1 MFSDAFTRDLQLFS
15 ADPCRNT
22 YLAAALLMR
31 GSVTAS
37 DIRRNIEKLQQ
48 RLRFVPWNREGWK
61 VGHCLVPPIGLPY
74 SLLALSNNTAIRE
87 RFSDILER
95 FSMLYKRKMNVTAL
109 VMAHH
114 GATYGLHAAV
124 FPGFKHRKPHRRA
137 FTPLA
142 GKWNQLLL
150 QAAEERWV
158 QLLDF
163 LQ

>member
-37 DIRRNIEKLQQ
+37 DIRRNIERLQQ
-48 RLRFVPWNREGWK
+48 RLHFVPWNREGWK

-95 FSMLYKRKMNVTAL
+95 FSKLYKRKAHLHHYTNVDNFDPDL
-109 VMAHH
+109 
-114 GATYGLHAAV
+114 
-124 FPGFKHRKPHRRA
+124 FKVSSDSLEDLYQQYDHLEKQSELGIMPRLPR
-137 FTPLA
+137 
-142 GKWNQLLL
+142 L
-150 QAAEERWV
+150 QIS
-158 QLLDF
+158 D
-163 LQ
+163 